1 MQINRVLLR
10 TTQGGHN
17 VPADDIRRR
26 YERSL
31 ANAPKALLLAD
42 SGIVFDNSG
51 FEPVPMFRLTEGRI
65 IWEHQGV
72 KPAWVTSLKLA
83 LTQSPS
89 APTGT

>member
-1 MQINRVLLR
+1 M
-10 TTQGGHN
+10 
-17 VPADDIRRR
+17 PADDIRRR

-31 ANAPKALLLAD
+31 ANAPKAFSSRTLA
-42 SGIVFDNSG
+42 SSSG
-51 FEPVPMFRLTEGRI
+51 FEPAPMLRLSGGQI

-72 KPAWVTSLKLA
+72 KPAWVTGLKLA